1 MFGSIVLGVD
11 ESDHAKRTIDVVR
24 RMAKESG
31 DHVIVVHIRAVG
43 TYGRGGPMVDEDA
56 SDATAFVDGMVKDLN
71 DDGVKAEGLVAT
83 ADKSRIGRSL
93 LDIAKE
99 RGAGLVAVGT
109 RGRGGATTMVL
120 GSVAQDVIHESEVP
134 VLVVRDLDA

>member
-11 ESDHAKRTIDVVR
+11 DSNHAKRTIETVR
-24 RMAKESG
+24 RLAKQSG
-31 DHVIVVHIRAVG
+31 DHVIVVHIQTLG
-43 TYGRGGPMVDEDA
+43 TYGRGGPMPDEDV
-56 SDATAFVDGMVKDLN
+56 SEATVLVEGVVKDLGE
-71 DDGVKAEGLVAT
+71 DGVDAEGVVAS
-83 ADKSRIGRSL
+83 ADKNRIGASL

-109 RGRGGATTMVL
+109 RGRADATTLVL
-120 GSVAQDVIHESEVP
+120 GSVAHEVIHRSEVP